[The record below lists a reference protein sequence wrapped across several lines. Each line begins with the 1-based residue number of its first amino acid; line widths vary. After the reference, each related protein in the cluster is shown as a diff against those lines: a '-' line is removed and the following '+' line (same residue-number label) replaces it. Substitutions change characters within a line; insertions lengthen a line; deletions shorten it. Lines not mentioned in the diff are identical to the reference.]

1 MPILR
6 PHGHRPQHL
15 TQLAHGIFLRLDQG
29 PLPTDLKETFAAS
42 RQARESQVAAAAD
55 RCGPLLT
62 RLELEQ
68 AVAELER
75 MAYIEKIS
83 RPAGELFRLTA
94 WGKLAAAAGAS
105 WRPPPCRGARDLGQS
120 GRTYAIP
127 TCENARLRGSSISSF
142 ARFKK
147 IVTAHELGHSIGC
160 LLPKKSTEGWGPNW
174 LMREPDAE
182 GTDLDEKEQARLREN
197 AAKIP

>member
-94 WGKLAAAAGAS
+94 WGKLAAAAVPWAAAAVPWCQGPRS
-105 WRPPPCRGARDLGQS
+105 VWPNLCHPDVRERS
-120 GRTYAIP
+120 V
-127 TCENARLRGSSISSF
+127 ERLL
-142 ARFKK
+142 
-147 IVTAHELGHSIGC
+147 H
-160 LLPKKSTEGWGPNW
+160 
-174 LMREPDAE
+174 
-182 GTDLDEKEQARLREN
+182 
-197 AAKIP
+197 